1 MTDDVN
7 RDLQDRRDAYG
18 LNRAPVVDLQ
28 TMLNKAYLSG
38 NGAEVER
45 VLALMTEANVVVPPK
60 GHHRAA

>member
-18 LNRAPVVDLQ
+18 LNRAPIVDLQ

-38 NGAEVER
+38 DGAEVER
-45 VLALMTEANVVVPPK
+45 VLGLLAEANVALPPK
-60 GHHRAA
+60 GRNRAA